1 VPEPLQQVIKG
12 IQCQRS
18 GDRLPRRADG
28 QAAEP
33 FVNDLPDQ
41 CRGEIVTRQHPCEQN
56 RECAATAA
64 PLSAVGTKHP
74 LPSGDTPLLGLRIVT
89 LDQTMAIECTDM
101 FAERTSYGLYCAK
114 ELLKAR

>member
-1 VPEPLQQVIKG
+1 M
-12 IQCQRS
+12 
-18 GDRLPRRADG
+18 
-28 QAAEP
+28 
-33 FVNDLPDQ
+33 NDLPDQ